1 MRLECPQPLLLA
13 QFQLAIWVPC
23 HCPAG
28 QVRTFFYWSSVFIGI
43 MNYSSQEI
51 TAPWLLP
58 EMVERV
64 ATMLNYFLRHLAGNH
79 LFLRGRGSTS
89 SRSCRMQ
96 AVKALRK
103 DEAARLHCRR
113 QLGCEYR
120 AFVNM
125 S

>member
-1 MRLECPQPLLLA
+1 MWLKALSPFCCSCRFSWPV
-13 QFQLAIWVPC
+13 QFPC

-64 ATMLNYFLRHLAGNH
+64 ATMLNYFLRHLAGNQ
-79 LFLRGRGSTS
+79 LFVRD
-89 SRSCRMQ
+89 
-96 AVKALRK
+96 RK
-103 DEAARLHCRR
+103 
-113 QLGCEYR
+113 
-120 AFVNM
+120 F
-125 S
+125 